1 VLEAVPRLRGLL
13 HAYAFWF
20 AVAAAITLVVTA
32 PDGRARLAAAIYGV
46 GLCGLFAASATYHR
60 WRRDPRWK
68 SVLRRVDHSMI
79 FVFIA
84 ASYTPVALLV
94 LSSPNSVVV
103 LVSVWVGALAG
114 VAFSLAWIDAP
125 RALTAAAYIAVG
137 WVIVI
142 AAPDVVDGIGLFATM
157 LFLAGGVLYSTGATV
172 YALKRPD
179 PWPQVFGF
187 HEVFHA
193 LVVAAALAH
202 FVAMAGWVIPHGAQ

>member
-1 VLEAVPRLRGLL
+1 MLDAVPRMRGVL
-13 HAYAFWF
+13 HAWAFWF
-20 AVAAAITLVVTA
+20 AVVAAIVLVVTA
-32 PDGRARLAAAIYGV
+32 PDARARLAATIYGL
-46 GLCGLFAASATYHR
+46 GLCGLFAVSATYHR
-60 WRRDPRWK
+60 WRWHPRWK
-68 SVLRRVDHSMI
+68 PVLRRLDHSMI

-94 LSSPNSVVV
+94 LGSPTSVIV

-125 RALTAAAYIAVG
+125 RAMTAAAYIAVG
-137 WVIVI
+137 WVIVL
-142 AAPDVVDGIGLFATM
+142 AAPDVVHGLGLFATL
-157 LFLAGGVLYSTGATV
+157 LFLTGGLLYSTGATV
-172 YALKRPD
+172 YALQRPD

-193 LVVAAALAH
+193 LVVAAALTH

>member
-1 VLEAVPRLRGLL
+1 MSFYGRSPEA
-13 HAYAFWF
+13 
-20 AVAAAITLVVTA
+20 
-32 PDGRARLAAAIYGV
+32 RARRAAAIYGV

-68 SVLRRVDHSMI
+68 PVLRRVDHSMI

-94 LSSPNSVVV
+94 LSSTRSTIV

-125 RALTAAAYIAVG
+125 RAMTAAAYIAVG

-142 AAPDVVDGIGLFATM
+142 AAPDVVDSIGLVAAL
-157 LFLAGGVLYSTGATV
+157 LFLVGGLLYSTGAT
-172 YALKRPD
+172 
-179 PWPQVFGF
+179 
-187 HEVFHA
+187 
-193 LVVAAALAH
+193 
-202 FVAMAGWVIPHGAQ
+202 